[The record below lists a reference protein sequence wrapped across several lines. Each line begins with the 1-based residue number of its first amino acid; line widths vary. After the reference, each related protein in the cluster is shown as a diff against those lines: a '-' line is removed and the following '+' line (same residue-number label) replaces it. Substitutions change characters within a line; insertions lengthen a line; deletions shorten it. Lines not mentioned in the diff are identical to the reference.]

1 MLFLF
6 SQIKYEEAKKA
17 MAAKGKQLQQKV
29 SQNTTANLITASSV
43 QVHGH
48 FYGGN
53 IAINAP
59 AIILRREGVYFWA
72 NQTLN

>member
-29 SQNTTANLITASSV
+29 SWNTAAKLITTNSV
-43 QVHGH
+43 QVDGY
-48 FYGGN
+48 FSRSN
-53 IAINAP
+53 IVNNAP
-59 AIILRREGVYFWA
+59 
-72 NQTLN
+72 Q

>member
-29 SQNTTANLITASSV
+29 SQNTTANLITANSV

-48 FYGGN
+48 F
-53 IAINAP
+53 
-59 AIILRREGVYFWA
+59 
-72 NQTLN
+72 

>member
-29 SQNTTANLITASSV
+29 SWNTAAKLISTNSV
-43 QVHGH
+43 QV
-48 FYGGN
+48 GGCFSRSN
-53 IAINAP
+53 IVNNAP
-59 AIILRREGVYFWA
+59 
-72 NQTLN
+72 Q